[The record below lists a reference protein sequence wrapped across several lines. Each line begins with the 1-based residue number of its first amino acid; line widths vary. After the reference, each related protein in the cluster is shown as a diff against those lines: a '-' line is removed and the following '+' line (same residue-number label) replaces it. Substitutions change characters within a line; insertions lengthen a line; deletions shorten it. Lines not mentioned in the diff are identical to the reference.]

1 MEFTF
6 IAVGEGELVKKYHHR
21 HINRHIHPQIHRQFT
36 TMYNNNF
43 TTEAIAY
50 HFVELGR
57 SLHARSSA
65 KGK

>member
-21 HINRHIHPQIHRQFT
+21 HIHPQIHRQFT
-36 TMYNNNF
+36 TMHNNNF

-57 SLHARSSA
+57 SLHTRSSA